1 MARFMQKNNLNDTQA
16 KYTYYVEFIN
26 KEDDDIVLRGWV
38 YSACEEVVGV
48 ELVDNEKKLIEDS
61 RVWRKSRRDVKKK
74 FELEN
79 DYKAEFLI
87 RFDRGS
93 ITASEIFIH
102 FFMENVNSKDDMY
115 VAINM
120 QGLDS
125 SFTKLGKVSEFLSD
139 EPVKRTWRF
148 LKNNGLGA
156 LVGRATNRVNGDK
169 DAYTI
174 WRETNMPSDADIA
187 KQREAA
193 FTYNPL
199 ISISIPLYNTPMEFF
214 EPLMESIV
222 NQTYTNFELCL
233 ADGSD
238 DDTLG
243 QYIKE
248 HYPDDKRINY
258 IHLDKNLGIAGN
270 TNKALEMAKG
280 EYVMLTDHDDL
291 LEISALYEIVKV
303 LNEDSSIDIIYT
315 DEDLVDASGQIYS
328 DYRFKPDFNLEMLR
342 HLNYICHIFFVRRTI
357 MDEVGGFREEYDGA
371 QDFDMI
377 LRCVEKTERIYHIP
391 KILYH
396 WRAHDASTAG
406 NVDSKQYAIDAS
418 VNALKKHYSRVG
430 IEADVEATDIFIM
443 LKTTRHLLSEPL
455 VSIIIPSMDHSEDLD
470 KCIRSIVDKSIYKNY
485 EIIVIENNST
495 KEETFTYYDNITA
508 EYSFVKVVKWEEEFN
523 YSKINNYGVKHAKGE
538 YYILLNNDIE
548 VIAPDW
554 INRMLMYAQDDT
566 VGAVGAKLLYPDDTI
581 QHCGII
587 IGVGGFAGHILT
599 EQDIEDVGYFG
610 RLRVQQEVSAVTAAC
625 MMVDAMVYED
635 VGGFDEG
642 FAVALN
648 DVDLCLKIRD
658 KGKKIILDP
667 NITMYHYESKSR
679 GYEESDDKK
688 ARFKREIKRFRDKWS
703 EVIEDG
709 DPYYSPNLTHVYG
722 DCSPRRIEERFII
735 VEEIEQEKG

>member
-1 MARFMQKNNLNDTQA
+1 MAKFVQKDNLNDTHA
-16 KYTYYVEFIN
+16 EYTYYIELIN
-26 KEDDDIVLRGWV
+26 KEDKDIVIRGWV
-38 YSACEEVVGV
+38 YSAKNDPVKV
-48 ELVDNEKKLIEDS
+48 ELLDSNKELIEAS

-74 FELEN
+74 FELDN

-87 RFDRGS
+87 RFDRSGIS
-93 ITASEIFIH
+93 DSVIYIH
-102 FFMENVNSKDDMY
+102 FSKENVSGNDDMY
-115 VAINM
+115 ISVNM
-120 QGLDS
+120 HGLDV
-125 SFTKLGKVSEFLSD
+125 SFTSWGRLNEFLTDKPAS
-139 EPVKRTWRF
+139 RTYHF
-148 LKNNGLGA
+148 LKDKGLGA
-156 LVGRATNRVNGDK
+156 LIDKAVHRKESAK

-174 WRETNMPSDADIA
+174 WRETNMPSDADIM
-187 KQREAA
+187 KQREAS
-193 FTYNPL
+193 FEYNPL

-214 EPLMESIV
+214 EPLMKSIV

-238 DDTLG
+238 NDSLG
-243 QYIKE
+243 EYIKE
-248 HYPDDKRINY
+248 HYPEDKRINY
-258 IHLDKNLGIAGN
+258 VHLDSNLGIAGN
-270 TNKALEMAKG
+270 TNKALEMANG

-303 LNEDSSIDIIYT
+303 LNEDPDIDIIYT

-342 HLNYICHIFFVRRTI
+342 HINYICHIFFVRRTI
-357 MDEVGGFREEYDGA
+357 MNEVGGFREEYDGA

-418 VNALKKHYSRVG
+418 VNALREHYSRVG
-430 IEADVEATDIFIM
+430 IEAQVEATDIFIM
-443 LKTTRHLLSEPL
+443 LKSTRRLLNEPL
-455 VSIIIPSMDHSEDLD
+455 VSIIIPSMDHVEDLD
-470 KCIRSIVDKSIYKNY
+470 KCIRSIVDKSIYKNI

-495 KEETFTYYDNITA
+495 KEETFSYYESITK

-523 YSKINNYGVKHAKGE
+523 YSKINNFGTRYAKGD

-554 INRMLMYAQDDT
+554 INRMLMYAQDES

-599 EQDIEDVGYFG
+599 EQDIDDVGYFG

-625 MMVDAMVYED
+625 MMVDAKVYKE
-635 VGGFDEG
+635 VGGFDEE

-679 GYEESDDKK
+679 GYEESADKK
-688 ARFKREIKRFRDKWS
+688 ARFKREIKRFRDKWWK
-703 EVIEDG
+703 VIKKG